1 MGNEQED
8 GTFQDIVFV
17 VEEQPHG
24 CFTLVDN
31 DIHVSVQ
38 VPWADGP
45 SRPYSSSSDSTE
57 DDAESFGDEAVYVK
71 ALNGKEYAL
80 PIPRS
85 LVEAADGSRI
95 VGAGMPIRK
104 HGKILGKGDLIIKY
118 VLCSS
123 TPPKIGTH
131 PVYCQQVGIC
141 FHRR

>member
-24 CFTLVDN
+24 CYTRVDN
-31 DIHVSVQ
+31 DLHVSVQ

-45 SRPYSSSSDSTE
+45 SRPYSSSSAESE
-57 DDAESFGDEAVYVK
+57 DDAEAFGDEAVYVK
-71 ALNGKEYAL
+71 ALNGREYAI
-80 PIPRS
+80 PIPHS

-104 HGKILGKGDLIIKY
+104 HGKILGKGDLIIKC
-118 VLCSS
+118 VLSCSI
-123 TPPKIGTH
+123 TPKIRAHTVH
-131 PVYCQQVGIC
+131 
-141 FHRR
+141 